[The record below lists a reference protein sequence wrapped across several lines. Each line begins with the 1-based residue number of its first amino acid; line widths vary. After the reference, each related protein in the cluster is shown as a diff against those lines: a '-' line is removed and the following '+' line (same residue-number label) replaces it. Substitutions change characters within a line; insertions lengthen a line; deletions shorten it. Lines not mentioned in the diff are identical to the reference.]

1 MKIRNKLAAALFA
14 VGAVFY
20 AQAQDASEVW
30 YIETDTQ
37 ESVPMYDV
45 SFLLA
50 ADDNIYFSIVA
61 KDNHVYDNIT
71 RATFSKHSESG
82 GVGNV
87 KACDRLAVYPTV
99 VNRMLN
105 ISGCKQDTKVA
116 VISLAGEVCLEA
128 VASDDNTA
136 LDVSGLV
143 SGAYILKVGDQSVKF
158 IKR

>member
-61 KDNHVYDNIT
+61 KDNHLSRYQIW
-71 RATFSKHSESG
+71 K
-82 GVGNV
+82 
-87 KACDRLAVYPTV
+87 RLY
-99 VNRMLN
+99 R
-105 ISGCKQDTKVA
+105 
-116 VISLAGEVCLEA
+116 
-128 VASDDNTA
+128 
-136 LDVSGLV
+136 LV
-143 SGAYILKVGDQSVKF
+143 
-158 IKR
+158 